1 MRAVDIMSKGVVTVT
16 PEQTLKAAARL
27 MIGEGVSGLPVVD
40 GAGAVVGIIT
50 EADFLAKEA
59 SRGRTRYRRL
69 LDTIFGEE
77 EIVKAEL
84 VSEAMTPDPITIDP
98 HARVSEAARIMD
110 ENKVKRLPVVDTAGK
125 LLGIVS
131 RADVVGAFIRPDEVI
146 EAQLRQDVI
155 RRILMID
162 DKELAVSVKDGIV
175 MVGGTVPT
183 KTDAR
188 LLEELAARLEGV
200 IRVDADLSWRV
211 DDTIAPG

>member
-1 MRAVDIMSKGVVTVT
+1 MRAIDIMSKGVITVT
-16 PEQTLKAAARL
+16 PDQSLKEAARV
-27 MIGEGVSGLPVVD
+27 MVGEGVSGLPVVD
-40 GAGAVVGIIT
+40 EAGAVVGIIT

-110 ENKVKRLPVVDTAGK
+110 EHKVKRLPVVDTTGK

-131 RADVVGAFIRPDEVI
+131 RADVVAAFIRPDKVI

-162 DKELAVSVKDGIV
+162 DKELAVSVEDGV
-175 MVGGTVPT
+175 VVVGGTVPT
-183 KTDAR
+183 KTDSR
-188 LLEELAARLEGV
+188 LLAELAGRLEGV

-211 DDTIAPG
+211 DDTVPTG

>member
-1 MRAVDIMSKGVVTVT
+1 MRAMDIMSKAVITVT
-16 PEQTLKAAARL
+16 PDESLKNAARL
-27 MIGEGVSGLPVVD
+27 MIGEGVSGLPVID
-40 GAGAVVGIIT
+40 EAGLLVGIIT

-59 SRGRTRYRRL
+59 SRGKTRYRRL

-77 EIVKAEL
+77 EIVKAEV

-110 ENKVKRLPVVDTAGK
+110 ENKVKRLPVVDMTGK

-131 RADVVGAFIRPDEVI
+131 RADVVAAFIRPDEVI

-162 DKELAVSVKDGIV
+162 DKDLSVSVQDGIV
-175 MVGGTVPT
+175 AVGGIVPT

-188 LLEELAARLEGV
+188 LLQELAGRLEGV
-200 IRVDADLSWRV
+200 IRVDADLSWRI
-211 DDTIAPG
+211 DDTTLPA

>member
-16 PEQTLKAAARL
+16 PEETLKAAARL